1 MLYSLL
7 LSTGATITANT
18 GDIHTLKDFAD
29 PMYGDKGLVILLV
42 ICLLAFLG
50 MYILAEYLFRFH
62 DSRKYMAQHA
72 EDIKSREDLAT
83 AIMKLSD
90 AMDGIKDEVADLG
103 TKIDGMS
110 INVTDLKRKMDGYE
124 QSAAEQKE
132 IIDSVLADMGALKD
146 KVDSGSAC
154 VCKKCPAVTDSEEK
168 KEEEP
173 PKEPQKKTRAKK
185 N

>member
-146 KVDSGSAC
+146 KVDSGGAC
-154 VCKKCPAVTDSEEK
+154 VCDKCPAAGGEEK
-168 KEEEP
+168 QEEEP
-173 PKEPQKKTRAKK
+173 KKKETKTRAKK
-185 N
+185 K